1 MTKPVNTTA
10 DKVALSDTALA
21 DIRTKIDKID
31 RDIQTLIAERACYAQ
46 QVGQAKS
53 KLAAAMDYDRPS
65 VKRRCYVW
73 WWNAM
78 KVRCQMKC

>member
-53 KLAAAMDYDRPS
+53 KLAAAMDYY
-65 VKRRCYVW
+65 RR
-73 WWNAM
+73 A
-78 KVRCQMKC
+78 